1 MRVFPSNLEIE
12 ILDAEQEQWK
22 TILFKDVN
30 FGLW

>member
-22 TILFKDVN
+22 TISFKGVN
-30 FGLW
+30 LGFW